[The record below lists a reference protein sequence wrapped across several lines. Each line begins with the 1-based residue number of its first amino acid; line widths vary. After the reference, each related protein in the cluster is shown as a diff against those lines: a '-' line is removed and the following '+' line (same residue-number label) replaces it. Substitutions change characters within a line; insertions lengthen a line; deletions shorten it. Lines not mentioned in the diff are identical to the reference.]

1 MALSATAT
9 KHEPEPQQTARLA
22 VRGQGPWVAWI
33 DRTARQT
40 ARTRSS
46 LFEAALLAFA
56 RCEGLPTPPPRV

>member
-1 MALSATAT
+1 MAMIPSAT
-9 KHEPEPQQTARLA
+9 EPEPEQQPTARLA
-22 VRGQGPWVAWI
+22 VRGQGPWVDWI

-56 RCEGLPTPPPRV
+56 KSEGLPTPPPRV

>member
-1 MALSATAT
+1 MAMIATAT
-9 KHEPEPQQTARLA
+9 KHEPKQQQTARLA

-56 RCEGLPTPPPRV
+56 KTEGLTTPPPRV